1 MAAESTT
8 SQGASTTGDAER
20 GTKARTRRAILEAAA
35 TVLAADGSAS
45 LAAVADAAGVGR
57 TTLHRYFPERV
68 DLVRALA
75 QHTVAESDRRY
86 LEARPDDG
94 DPVAALRR
102 IAEALLDLG
111 PVLMYLYS
119 EPLVTQDAECRSVL
133 ESGEDPLDRLLERAR
148 PVLRPDL
155 PVAWVRRAFWSM
167 LYTSWEAVREDGMA
181 RHEVLE
187 ALMTTFTE
195 GVLAPET
202 AAERDE
208 G

>member
-1 MAAESTT
+1 MATASVTT
-8 SQGASTTGDAER
+8 PEGEGEVER
-20 GTKARTRRAILEAAA
+20 GAKARTRRAILEAAA

-45 LAAVADAAGVGR
+45 LTAVADAAGVGR

-75 QHTVAESDRRY
+75 QHTVAETDRRY
-86 LEARPDDG
+86 REARPDDG

-119 EPLVTQDAECRSVL
+119 EPLIAQDAACQAVL
-133 ESGEDPLDRLLERAR
+133 EGGEDPLDRLLDRAA
-148 PVLRPDL
+148 PALRPDL
-155 PVAWVRRAFWSM
+155 PVAWVRRAFWSL
-167 LYTSWEAVREDGMA
+167 LYTAWEAVREDEMA

-187 ALMTTFTE
+187 ALMATFTA
-195 GVLAPET
+195 GVLAPQR
-202 AAERDE
+202 AAPGSR
-208 G
+208 